1 MTPEL
6 NSEQAAE
13 VERLAE
19 SGNGSYDDDH
29 LDEALIVWNRAL
41 NIIPDPKT
49 DFEEA
54 LWLYTSIADVEFE
67 LERYEDSFSTFQAA
81 YKSPGGVEN
90 PFICLRLGQLYL
102 KLNDAARATEFLLR
116 AYMLDGE
123 DVFEDEPPELL
134 ELLRKQNLI

>member
-1 MTPEL
+1 MTDLSE
-6 NSEQAAE
+6 EQATE

-19 SGNGSYDDDH
+19 SGNGSYEDDQ
-29 LDEALIVWNRAL
+29 LEEALIVWNRAL
-41 NIIPDPKT
+41 EVIPDPKFKY
-49 DFEEA
+49 DEA

-67 LERYEDSFSTFQAA
+67 LAQYENAFQSFQAA

-102 KLNDAARATEFLLR
+102 KMGDQRRSIEYLLR

-123 DVFEDEPPELL
+123 DVFEGEPPNLL
-134 ELLRKQNLI
+134 ETLRNEGLI